1 MMVNSNLGIFFYG
14 QRRFICGI
22 FCLEEGCSM
31 KIAAAYLR
39 VSTEEQDEY
48 SLDSQLKMIREYAN
62 KNDYIVPDEYVFVD
76 DGISGRTAK
85 KRNAFQSMIAQAKE
99 KDRQFEAILLWKF
112 SRFARN
118 QEESIV
124 YKAMLRKLGVSV
136 ISISEPLP
144 DGPFASLI
152 ERIIEWMDEFY
163 SIRLAGE
170 VKRGMQEK
178 ASRGEPVAPAPFGYR
193 MEDNRLIPDEK
204 APIVREVFS
213 MYAAGRGQMDIA
225 RCLGDRGVR
234 TNRGTR
240 PENRFIEYM
249 LNNPVYIG
257 KIRWSK
263 EGRIASKRKYD
274 DENIVVYDGKHE
286 PIISEELWQT
296 VQNRLSQEKKMY
308 RPRTRRNEPIAWM
321 LKGLVHCSNCGSTL
335 CYQSAAGSI
344 QCYKYAHGQCTKS
357 HSISVVKINRIV
369 IETLE
374 NAVDTLS
381 FNMEPRNVKTA
392 AAGSDAERLIQLEE
406 RKLVRVQEAYEAGI
420 DDIEEYANKKRKIQA
435 EIERLKKLMPA
446 PEAKTFD
453 KIEFAKKVSS
463 VLRQIK
469 SPDVSETA
477 KNEALRTII
486 SKIVYNKSAQN
497 LDIYFYI

>member
-1 MMVNSNLGIFFYG
+1 
-14 QRRFICGI
+14 
-22 FCLEEGCSM
+22 M

-178 ASRGEPVAPAPFGYR
+178 ASRGEPVTIAPFGYR
-193 MEDNRLIPDEK
+193 M
-204 APIVREVFS
+204 
-213 MYAAGRGQMDIA
+213 
-225 RCLGDRGVR
+225 
-234 TNRGTR
+234 
-240 PENRFIEYM
+240 
-249 LNNPVYIG
+249 
-257 KIRWSK
+257 
-263 EGRIASKRKYD
+263 
-274 DENIVVYDGKHE
+274 
-286 PIISEELWQT
+286 
-296 VQNRLSQEKKMY
+296 
-308 RPRTRRNEPIAWM
+308 
-321 LKGLVHCSNCGSTL
+321 
-335 CYQSAAGSI
+335 
-344 QCYKYAHGQCTKS
+344 
-357 HSISVVKINRIV
+357 
-369 IETLE
+369 
-374 NAVDTLS
+374 
-381 FNMEPRNVKTA
+381 
-392 AAGSDAERLIQLEE
+392 
-406 RKLVRVQEAYEAGI
+406 
-420 DDIEEYANKKRKIQA
+420 
-435 EIERLKKLMPA
+435 
-446 PEAKTFD
+446 
-453 KIEFAKKVSS
+453 
-463 VLRQIK
+463 
-469 SPDVSETA
+469 
-477 KNEALRTII
+477 
-486 SKIVYNKSAQN
+486 
-497 LDIYFYI
+497 